1 MLVRLFIFILF
12 LGILDLYL
20 FSSISSLFN
29 KSIFSKRFFAAFYW
43 FLSFAIYFII
53 YYVFINY
60 EKRTPSVHFNNDIII
75 SSLIFMILLSK
86 LIALFPLLLDDI
98 LRFFRFLF
106 SLFSDRDSS
115 FIGIKISRYNFL
127 QKLSVFLGSTL
138 FVTLLSGVLFGRYNF
153 KVKKTNI
160 KINNWN
166 SNIDGFKIVQISDL
180 HLGSFNSIE
189 KLEEVVMIINDQS
202 PDIVVFTGDLVNNYF
217 SEAVPYIQTLSKIKA
232 KYGKFSVLGNHDYC
246 DYVGWKR
253 SSTKWKDNFKNMIN
267 IHKEIGF
274 DLLLNDCKVLNI
286 NGSFF
291 NLVGVENWGA
301 GNFNK
306 DGDLKLAM
314 KKVNVNFPT
323 ILLSH
328 DPSHWT
334 SQVLN
339 FESTIDLQLAGH
351 THGMQFGIDT
361 SHLKWSP
368 VRARY
373 KQWSGLYTNSYKH
386 IYVNTGIGHLGYAGR
401 VGIMPEIS
409 VLELYS

>member
-1 MLVRLFIFILF
+1 MLVRLFFFILF
-12 LGILDLYL
+12 LLFLDYYL

-29 KSIFSKRFFAAFYW
+29 RSILSKRIFSTFYW

-75 SSLIFMILLSK
+75 STLIFMILFSK
-86 LIALFPLLLDDI
+86 LLALFPLIIDDC
-98 LRFFRFLF
+98 LRFLRFVF
-106 SLFSDRDSS
+106 SLFSNRDSS
-115 FIGIKISRYNFL
+115 FVGVKISRFDFL

-153 KVKKTNI
+153 KVKKTKI
-160 KINNWN
+160 KIKNWN
-166 SNIDGFKIVQISDL
+166 SIINGLKIVQISDL

-189 KLEEVVMIINDQS
+189 KLEEVVEIINEQK
-202 PDIVVFTGDLVNNYF
+202 PDIFVFTGDLVNNYF
-217 SEAVPYIQTLSKIKA
+217 TEAVPYINTLGKIKA

-246 DYVGWKR
+246 DYVGWNR
-253 SSTKWKDNFKNMIN
+253 NSDKWNNNFTSMIN
-267 IHKEIGF
+267 MCKKMGF
-274 DLLLNDCKVLNI
+274 DVLMNESRIIKISDASFNI
-286 NGSFF
+286 
-291 NLVGVENWGA
+291 VGVENWGS

-306 DGDLKLAM
+306 DGDLTLAM
-314 KKVNVNFPT
+314 KEIDMNQPT

-339 FESTIDLQLAGH
+339 FEKNIDLQLAGH

-368 VRARY
+368 VKARY
-373 KQWSGLYTNSYKH
+373 KQWSGLYTKFKKH

>member
-1 MLVRLFIFILF
+1 
-12 LGILDLYL
+12 
-20 FSSISSLFN
+20 
-29 KSIFSKRFFAAFYW
+29 
-43 FLSFAIYFII
+43 
-53 YYVFINY
+53 
-60 EKRTPSVHFNNDIII
+60 
-75 SSLIFMILLSK
+75 
-86 LIALFPLLLDDI
+86 
-98 LRFFRFLF
+98 
-106 SLFSDRDSS
+106 
-115 FIGIKISRYNFL
+115 
-127 QKLSVFLGSTL
+127 
-138 FVTLLSGVLFGRYNF
+138 
-153 KVKKTNI
+153 
-160 KINNWN
+160 
-166 SNIDGFKIVQISDL
+166 
-180 HLGSFNSIE
+180 
-189 KLEEVVMIINDQS
+189 
-202 PDIVVFTGDLVNNYF
+202 
-217 SEAVPYIQTLSKIKA
+217 
-232 KYGKFSVLGNHDYC
+232 
-246 DYVGWKR
+246 
-253 SSTKWKDNFKNMIN
+253 MIN
-267 IHKEIGF
+267 IHKEMGF
-274 DLLLNDCKVLNI
+274 DLLLNDSKVLNI

>member
-1 MLVRLFIFILF
+1 
-12 LGILDLYL
+12 
-20 FSSISSLFN
+20 
-29 KSIFSKRFFAAFYW
+29 
-43 FLSFAIYFII
+43 
-53 YYVFINY
+53 
-60 EKRTPSVHFNNDIII
+60 
-75 SSLIFMILLSK
+75 MILLSK

-253 SSTKWKDNFKNMIN
+253 SSTKWKDNFNNMIN
-267 IHKEIGF
+267 IHKEMGF
-274 DLLLNDCKVLNI
+274 DLLLNDSKVLNI